1 MEKDNKLLKKT
12 LVNLL
17 REEVVCARALFQS
30 LKSERKA
37 LSSLD
42 EKLITINSASK
53 QKLITALQSASDAR
67 ISLVDKH
74 GITSTAVAIKEQ
86 FVSSNSNTE
95 LNTLFI
101 QLSELAHQCFDENRR
116 IGQLINR
123 RAQFISQALS
133 SLSPSANVQNLT
145 YGETGSIINTGDTHK
160 SPFYLAKI

>member
-1 MEKDNKLLKKT
+1 MEKDNRLLKKT

-30 LKSERKA
+30 LKSERSA

-53 QKLITALQSASDAR
+53 QKLITALQAASDAR
-67 ISLVDKH
+67 IALMDKH
-74 GITSTAVAIKEQ
+74 GIASRATAIQEHVI
-86 FVSSNSNTE
+86 SSDCNTE

-101 QLSELAHQCFDENRR
+101 QLSELAQQCFDENRR

-123 RAQFISQALS
+123 RALFISQALS
-133 SLSPSANVQNLT
+133 SLSPSANIQDLT
-145 YGETGSIINTGDTHK
+145 YGETGSTVNTGDSHK
-160 SPFYLAKI
+160 SLFYLAKI